1 MSEQKSNFNALDLA
15 PELGYYLEFLEGNE
29 KGRRVAINKTRI
41 ILGRKNGDILVR
53 DIRVSS
59 SHLAIEI
66 HGPNIRATDLGSSN
80 GTFIDGQS
88 ITQHHVSLGQA
99 IQIGQT
105 LLCIK
110 QNSRVSSQ
118 LTNSSHNIKT
128 GSYSGLSGLIDEEF
142 VHYEPSKTQVDRKV
156 QRPIKPEERV
166 VRMRIILG
174 PDKGKKFAIQKVSFA
189 IGRIGCHISLN
200 DADVSR
206 KHAIIEV
213 VEGGRVIIRDLA
225 SSNGTFVNQERIN
238 NKVLN
243 PHDKIQIGKTILLF
257 ESAKAD

>member
-1 MSEQKSNFNALDLA
+1 MPEQRSNTNVTNLS

-59 SHLAIEI
+59 SHLAVEI
-66 HGPNIRATDLGSSN
+66 HGQHIRVTDLGSSN
-80 GTFIDGQS
+80 GTFIEGQT
-88 ITQHHVSLGQA
+88 ITQQQINLGQA
-99 IQIGQT
+99 VQIGQT

-110 QNSRVSSQ
+110 QNPRVSSQ
-118 LTNSSHNIKT
+118 LTNSSHSIKT

-142 VHYEPSKTQVDRKV
+142 VQYEPGTQVDRKV

-189 IGRIGCHISLN
+189 IGRIACDISLN